1 MRRGLRWAVILVLV
15 SSWTSAPLWAA
26 PEGRPGATAEERQ
39 LGALAA
45 EQIIRQ
51 HGLLRDDD
59 LQARLDSI
67 GRGLAKLAPGGGE
80 GYRFRIL
87 KSDDVNAMTT
97 PDGQVFVTRALLR
110 AFKGD
115 NELAAVLAHEISHV
129 ILGHT
134 ARLLTEPDEVRT
146 VEVRKKNGRMVRRTM
161 TVTSPAK
168 KRWEF
173 EADAAG
179 LDLLTAA
186 GYPLN
191 AMEHVLEYL
200 TAEENE
206 TARPAREADL
216 EDAKSTHPRSADR
229 LDALRKLLAARAAAA
244 HPRDPG
250 PPAAHAGS

>member
-1 MRRGLRWAVILVLV
+1 MGRGLRWAVILIIV
-15 SSWTSAPLWAA
+15 SNWAARPLWAR

-51 HGLLRDDD
+51 HGLLHDDEF
-59 LQARLDSI
+59 QARLDSI
-67 GRGLAKLAPGGGE
+67 GRSLVKYAPGGGE

-97 PDGQVFVTRALLR
+97 PDGQVFVTRALMR
-110 AFKGD
+110 AFRGD
-115 NELAAVLAHEISHV
+115 NELAAVLAHEICHV

-134 ARLLTEPDEVRT
+134 ARLLTEPDEIRT
-146 VEVRKKNGRMVRRTM
+146 VEVRKRNGRMVRRTI

-173 EADAAG
+173 EADEAG
-179 LDLLTAA
+179 LDLLSAA
-186 GYPLN
+186 GYPLE

-200 TAEENE
+200 TAEEAQ
-206 TARPAREADL
+206 TARAGGPSEL

-229 LDALRKLLAARAAAA
+229 LEALRKVLAARAAA

-250 PPAAHAGS
+250 PPAARLRR